1 MSRPYNYPVPYRRY
15 FQGFVDIMMKY
26 DGRPHWAKDHSFRS
40 EGLRGLYP
48 RFDEFMKLIRR
59 MDPHGIFRNEYVQ
72 RHFFDMNV
80 NPRIFKERP

>member
-1 MSRPYNYPVPYRRY
+1 
-15 FQGFVDIMMKY
+15 MKY